1 MKYICLQAEMIYH
14 HDKKDPQE
22 VDEQE
27 DLSDAEEGPGDGD
40 GQDRGPDGRDGT
52 PEHPHYYQQTL
63 VKFEFSGNISNKK
76 QLRRNLDFLFIIM
89 GFGTGCNINI
99 KLLVGRNLP

>member
-63 VKFEFSGNISNKK
+63 VKFEFLGNISNQK
-76 QLRRNLDFLFIIM
+76 QRNIIHIENIFPEIICSFIQ
-89 GFGTGCNINI
+89 NKN
-99 KLLVGRNLP
+99 